1 MLLNLVINSHG
12 YSTVFV
18 VVKGTVNR
26 NLNFS
31 VFVIVIIGVA
41 RNLCLGKWGT
51 IGTKID
57 WEAEGVKGERYGEG
71 CLPSQPTR
79 EPGGA
84 S

>member
-1 MLLNLVINSHG
+1 MLYCFSLLQLGSVTAMLLNLVINSHG

-41 RNLCLGKWGT
+41 RNLCLGK
-51 IGTKID
+51 
-57 WEAEGVKGERYGEG
+57 
-71 CLPSQPTR
+71 
-79 EPGGA
+79 
-84 S
+84 